1 MMKAQRHIKIR
12 EIISM
17 KEIET
22 QDELVEELKKAGY
35 NVTQATVSRDIKE
48 LQLVKV
54 PTSKGIYKY
63 SVPSEDKRINPLKK
77 LKRTLQESF
86 VSIDASENLIVLK
99 TLPGNAHAIAAL
111 MDHLDWDELLGTL
124 AGDDTILI
132 ICRSKEKAPE
142 LVQRFL
148 DLV

>member
-1 MMKAQRHIKIR
+1 
-12 EIISM
+12 
-17 KEIET
+17 
-22 QDELVEELKKAGY
+22 
-35 NVTQATVSRDIKE
+35 
-48 LQLVKV
+48 
-54 PTSKGIYKY
+54 
-63 SVPSEDKRINPLKK
+63 VPSEDKRINPLKK